1 MPVASSGQGTRYPA
15 PGHYRRG
22 FRAQWSGWRSLA
34 SVRGDVGDFH
44 NGHVMADELDFLPLA
59 RAAALAYARVFPG
72 ESAREMKTLDV
83 LALVLSTL
91 MPLYQR
97 ESEKEAPREIEKA
110 TLAAGRFTRGATR
123 LELAGRPPLRF
134 LVVAR
139 RDLSGALEALAKDAA
154 AIYRISALTRARLQA
169 RVGG

>member
-1 MPVASSGQGTRYPA
+1 
-15 PGHYRRG
+15 
-22 FRAQWSGWRSLA
+22 
-34 SVRGDVGDFH
+34 
-44 NGHVMADELDFLPLA
+44 MADELDFIPLA

-110 TLAAGRFTRGATR
+110 TLVAGRFTRGATR
-123 LELAGRPPLRF
+123 LERAGRPPLRF

-139 RDLSGALEALAKDAA
+139 RDLSAALEALAKDAA
-154 AIYRISALTRARLQA
+154 TIYRISALTRPRPRASSLTRG
-169 RVGG
+169 V